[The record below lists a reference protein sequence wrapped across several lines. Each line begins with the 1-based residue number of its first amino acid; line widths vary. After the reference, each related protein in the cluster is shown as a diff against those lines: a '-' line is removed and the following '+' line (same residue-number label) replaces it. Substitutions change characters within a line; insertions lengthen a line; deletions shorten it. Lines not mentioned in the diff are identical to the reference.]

1 MSGVLIVTWGECS
14 QEFMDEARASVA
26 DELGAPMTLVDTGF
40 DSSFAFDAKRRQYNS
55 GLLLHRMVEWC
66 PPEADCVI
74 GLIEEDLF
82 IPMLSFV
89 YGQAQ
94 VGGPCGLV
102 AAARLRQEFYHMRGD
117 ATLFRRRA
125 RKEVLHEI
133 GHTLT
138 LVHCADPQCVMSL
151 ATGLPQ
157 VDRKSE
163 TYCPPCRLIALEQV
177 QAWEH
182 SGRKESAR

>member
-1 MSGVLIVTWGECS
+1 MSGVLIVTFGECTR
-14 QEFMDEARASVA
+14 EFVDEARAAVFGELDMDVAVA
-26 DELGAPMTLVDTGF
+26 DTRF
-40 DSSFAFDAKRRQYNS
+40 DPAFALEAKRRQYNS
-55 GLLLHRMVEWC
+55 GLLRKRLGEWHQGG
-66 PPEADCVI
+66 PDRRL
-74 GLIEEDLF
+74 GLIEGDLF

-94 VGGPCGLV
+94 VGGPCALV
-102 AAARLRQEFYHMRGD
+102 SAARLRQEFYRMPKD
-117 ATLFRRRA
+117 AVVFRKRV

-138 LVHCADPQCVMSL
+138 LVHCQDPGCVMAL

-163 TYCPPCRLIALEQV
+163 TFCSSCRLIALEQRNV
-177 QAWEH
+177 
-182 SGRKESAR
+182 GKESAG